1 MELVT
6 VLEYGSD
13 TLLILTSLPPLALF
27 PIPAWLWKGVQ
38 EGKQGAGS
46 ETLTG
51 VFLMKTVSE
60 KRGQKQFDLAF
71 QPPHAGI
78 LIFMKL

>member
-13 TLLILTSLPPLALF
+13 TLLILISLTPLALF
-27 PIPAWLWKGVQ
+27 PIPAWLWKGVR
-38 EGKQGAGS
+38 EGKEGAGW

-51 VFLMKTVSE
+51 VFLKKTVSK
-60 KRGQKQFDLAF
+60 KRGQKKCDLAF